1 MNEEF
6 LHFIWSQELFDKE
19 LLSDTGEK
27 IEVLSVG
34 TLNRDAGPDF
44 LNARI
49 RIGDTIWAG
58 NVEVHTGSSS
68 WEKHKHNTD
77 KAYDNVIL
85 HAVKNFTQPAISSSR
100 RKIPSVVL
108 EFDASLYEKFQRI
121 TSGKM
126 PIPCHPDLKFVD
138 DFVVKMWIDSL
149 IVERLEEKT
158 NYLKSIFDLT
168 RNNWEETFY
177 FALARNF
184 GFKTNALPFELL
196 AKSIPIKLLSKCKVD
211 LKQLE
216 ALLFGQAGFFE
227 NKPPDEYSTLLRNEY
242 YYLRKVHQLKP
253 IENHLWKYL
262 RLRPANF
269 PTIRIAQFATL
280 IHNSQH
286 LFSKTIEAPGFE
298 ELYMLYDCAVSEY
311 WEHHYNFGKK
321 SKQEKK
327 NIGKTS
333 VYGIFINTVIPFLFL
348 YGKNHANEALKEK
361 AIALLEKLP
370 AEKNHIIEGWI
381 SEGIKVENALQS
393 QALLQLTSNYC
404 IPKKCLSCQ
413 IGNSIIRNLNK

>member
-1 MNEEF
+1 MNEDF
-6 LHFIWSQELFDKE
+6 LYYVWSQELFSKF
-19 LLSDTGEK
+19 LVTDTGEK
-27 IEVLSVG
+27 VEVISVG
-34 TLNRDAGPDF
+34 SRNKDAGPDF

-58 NVEVHTGSSS
+58 NVEIHTDSSS

-85 HAVKNFTQPAISSSR
+85 HAVKKFTQPAISSSG
-100 RKIPSVVL
+100 RKIPTVVL
-108 EFDASLYEKFQRI
+108 EFDASLYEKFQQI
-121 TSGKM
+121 SSGKM
-126 PIPCHPDLKFVD
+126 PVPCQPDLKFVD

-158 NYLKSIFDLT
+158 NYLKSIFEFT
-168 RNNWEETFY
+168 TNNWEETFY
-177 FALARNF
+177 IALARNF

-196 AKSIPIKLLSKCKVD
+196 AKSTPIKLLSKYKSN

-216 ALLFGQAGFFE
+216 ALLFGQAGFLE
-227 NKPPDEYSTLLRNEY
+227 IEPSDDYSTLLKKEFEY
-242 YYLRKVHQLKP
+242 LKKVHQLKP
-253 IENHLWKYL
+253 IENHLWKFL

-269 PTIRIAQFATL
+269 PTIRIAQFAML

-298 ELYMLYDCAVSEY
+298 ELYLLYECGVSDY
-311 WEHHYNFGKK
+311 WEHHYNFGKE

-327 NIGKTS
+327 NLGKTS

-348 YGKNHANEALKEK
+348 YGKCQGNEALKEK

-381 SEGIKVENALQS
+381 SEGINVENALQS

-413 IGNSIIRNLNK
+413 IGNSIIRNRQ